1 MRLKREW
8 LKKQLRGQDKREG
21 NMTFEELRERAQK
34 KWKEI
39 EGGAIPLIRVGAATC
54 GLAAGAGEATEAIE
68 EEVKKLNLDVKIVKV
83 GCIGC
88 CYAEPLI
95 DIKKPGR
102 PRIMYNYVTPD
113 EAREITRDYIVAD
126 NPRPDLAMGTMGKGE
141 VEDIPRFFELPY
153 YKPQVRLITENCGT
167 IDPRDIDQYIA
178 NGGFEGLKKALS
190 MSPDDVIE
198 VVKKSGLRG
207 RGGAGFPTGL
217 KWGFCRGAKGSPKY
231 IICNADEGDP
241 GAFMD
246 RSVLE
251 GDPYRVLEG
260 MLVGGYA
267 IGAPEGYIYCRAEY
281 PLAVELITNA
291 LNQMEKDGLVGDA
304 IMESGF
310 SFRFH
315 LFLGAGAFVCGE
327 ETSLMN
333 SIMGKPGRP
342 RPRPPFPAQSGLFGK
357 PTNINN
363 VETWGNVPWILRHG
377 ADAFAS
383 YGTEK
388 SKGTKTLSLTGDVQR
403 TGLIEVP
410 MGITIDEIVYEIGG
424 GMKDNAKFKAVQTG
438 GPSGGSIPHYLGDTP
453 VDYETLT
460 ALGTI
465 MGSGGLVAMDDRT
478 CMVDMARYFLG
489 FTRSESCGQC
499 TPCREGTKQMYRI
512 LDRISKGEGKPEDT
526 TLLKE
531 MSEIVIDSS
540 LCGLGQTLGKT
551 PLTTLTYFPEEY
563 EEHINKKYCRS
574 RVCKRLSPAPC
585 QAACPVGIDVP
596 TYNALIARGRFDDA
610 LEVIREDNPF
620 PAVSGWMC
628 PHPCEKDCTRLETD
642 KAISIRALKRFVA
655 DYEIKRGRRKKVVHP
670 NPITHEEKIAIIGAG
685 LTGLSAAHDLR
696 KEGYP
701 VTVFESKPFT
711 GGMLRVA
718 VPDYRIPPHVVDY
731 ETRII
736 ERDVGVEVK
745 TNITIGKDL
754 TIEDLKKQGYKAI
767 LIAIGAHKPVNLKLP
782 GSVGE
787 GYINAIEF
795 LKKVKSGER
804 EKPGDV
810 VAVIGCD
817 HTAIDAARTAARL
830 GSRVTIIY
838 PRSRDQ
844 LPLEEDILKEVE
856 DEHVK
861 FQYLAL
867 PTEIVR
873 RRDGSIKTVRCMQ
886 TELQEPYL
894 DDAGRLRTQPI
905 ADSELFVPAT
915 TVMVSIG
922 METDSSTLSHRLPTN
937 ELGTIIIDPVTLET
951 SEKGVFAAG
960 DAVTGPATIIEAI
973 AGGQKA
979 AASIKHYLN
988 GEEFKEPYKLVKPRM
1003 RVEPAEVEEEIE
1015 TFERPDEP
1023 VRPPEER
1030 LFDFDEVRPGLS
1042 EKLAVCEA
1050 KRCLRCDYEEEE
1062 EVK

>member
-1 MRLKREW
+1 
-8 LKKQLRGQDKREG
+8 
-21 NMTFEELRERAQK
+21 MTIEELQKRARE
-34 KWKEI
+34 KWKKI
-39 EGGAIPLIRVGAATC
+39 EEGSLSLIRVGAATC
-54 GLAAGAGEATEAIE
+54 GLAAGAGEVIETIE
-68 EEVKKLNLDVKIVKV
+68 EEVKKLNLDVKIINV

-88 CYAEPLI
+88 CYAEPII
-95 DIKKPGR
+95 DVKKPGK
-102 PRIMYNYVTPD
+102 PRIMYNNITPD
-113 EAREITRDYIVAD
+113 KAREITRDYIVAD
-126 NPRPDLAMGTMGKGE
+126 YPRPDLAMGTIGNGE
-141 VEDIPRFFELPY
+141 VDDIPKFFDLPY
-153 YKPQVRLITENCGT
+153 YKSQVRLITENCGT

-190 MSPDDVIE
+190 MKPEDIIE
-198 VVKKSGLRG
+198 EVKKSGLRG

-217 KWGFCRGAKGSPKY
+217 KWGFCREASGSPKY
-231 IICNADEGDP
+231 LICNADEGDP

-251 GDPYRVLEG
+251 GDCYRVLEG
-260 MLVGGYA
+260 MLIGGYA
-267 IGAPEGYIYCRAEY
+267 IGASEGYIYCRAEY
-281 PLAVELITNA
+281 PLAIELITNA
-291 LNQMEKDGLVGDA
+291 INQMEKDGLVGDN
-304 IMESGF
+304 IMESSF

-327 ETSLMN
+327 ETALLN
-333 SIMGKPGRP
+333 SIMGKAGRP
-342 RPRPPFPAQSGLFGK
+342 RPRPPFPAQSGLFEK

-383 YGTEK
+383 YGTER
-388 SKGTKTLSLTGDVQR
+388 SKGTKTLSLTGKVQR

-424 GMKDNAKFKAVQTG
+424 GMKDNATFKAVQTG

-478 CMVDMARYFLG
+478 CMVDMARYFLE

-512 LDRISKGEGKPEDT
+512 LDRICKGEGKPEDIP
-526 TLLKE
+526 LLKE

-551 PLTTLTYFPEEY
+551 PLTTLTYFLEEY
-563 EEHINKKYCRS
+563 EEHINKKYCRA

-596 TYNALIARGRFDDA
+596 TYNALIAWGRFDDA

-628 PHPCEKDCTRLETD
+628 PHPCEKDCVRLETD
-642 KAISIRALKRFVA
+642 KAISICALKRFVA
-655 DYEIKRGRRKKVVHP
+655 DNEIKRGSRRKVVTP
-670 NPITHEEKIAIIGAG
+670 NPMHHEEKIAIIGAG

-701 VTVFESKPFT
+701 VTVFESKPFA
-711 GGMLRVA
+711 GGMLQIA
-718 VPDYRIPPHVVDY
+718 VPDYKIPPYIVDY
-731 ETRII
+731 ETRLI
-736 ERDVGVEVK
+736 ERDVGVEIR
-745 TNITIGKDL
+745 TNVTIGKDV
-754 TIEDLKKQGYKAI
+754 TIEGLKQQGYKAL
-767 LIAIGAHKPVNLKLP
+767 LIATGAHKPVDLKLP
-782 GSVGE
+782 GSE
-787 GYINAIEF
+787 GNNYIHAIEF
-795 LKKVKSGER
+795 LKRVKAGSR

-810 VAVIGCD
+810 VVVIGCD
-817 HTAIDAARTAARL
+817 HTAIDAARTAVRL
-830 GSRVTIIY
+830 GSKVTIIY

-844 LPLEEDILKEVE
+844 LPLEEDTLKEVE
-856 DEHVK
+856 DEHIT

-873 RRDGSIKTVRCMQ
+873 RRDGSIEAVKCRH

-894 DDAGRLRTQPI
+894 DSTGRRRTLPI
-905 ADSELFVPAT
+905 EDSELFVPAT

-922 METDSSTLSHRLPTN
+922 MESDLSSLSYNLLTN
-937 ELGTIIIDPVTLET
+937 ELGLIITDPATLET
-951 SEKGVFAAG
+951 SEKGIFAAG

-973 AGGQKA
+973 AAGQKA
-979 AASIKHYLN
+979 AASIRCYLR
-988 GEEFKEPYKLVKPRM
+988 GEEFTEPYKLVKPRM
-1003 RVEPAEVEEEIE
+1003 RIAPAEVEEGIE
-1015 TFERPDEP
+1015 TFQRPDEL
-1023 VRPPEER
+1023 VRAPEER
-1030 LFDFDEVRPGLS
+1030 LLDFDAVRPGLT
-1042 EKLAVCEA
+1042 ETLAVCEA
-1050 KRCLRCDYEEEE
+1050 KRCSRCDYEEEE